1 MIPQQEA
8 GKFIGP
14 AEGMSVVR
22 GNCLTERDLVLLFE
36 CNEWLRSNHSYYYYI
51 MVVQKLSHQF
61 FGKLLEKIDEGKK
74 GGNAVPPEMKLKE
87 TKAYLME

>member
-1 MIPQQEA
+1 
-8 GKFIGP
+8 
-14 AEGMSVVR
+14 
-22 GNCLTERDLVLLFE
+22 
-36 CNEWLRSNHSYYYYI
+36 

-87 TKAYLME
+87 TKACLME